1 MKIHPRKVAV
11 WIGVLLIYGIG
22 TIVANLSDNMKV
34 SRMELKRFYEAEM
47 DSCTIQRI
55 DTLDAENRGGYVVF
69 YTNCSTDFYPIFL
82 EDYDKRTLIR
92 VNAVISKKANALD
105 IYVRDNDSQ
114 YNLKIRH
121 PDTQD
126 DRGLTTTVTL
136 VLMGVI
142 TLVILILPNSMF
154 ERA

>member
-11 WIGVLLIYGIG
+11 WIGVLFIYGIG
-22 TIVANLSDNMKV
+22 TIVAYLSDNLNV
-34 SRMELKRFYEAEM
+34 SRLELQRFYEAEM

-55 DTLDAENRGGYVVF
+55 DTLDAENRGGYLVF

-82 EDYDKRTLIR
+82 EDYDKRSLIR

-105 IYVRDNDSQ
+105 IHIRDNDNQ

-126 DRGLTTTVTL
+126 DRGVTTTVTL

-142 TLVILILPNSMF
+142 TLVILVLPNSMF
-154 ERA
+154 ERT

>member
-1 MKIHPRKVAV
+1 MKIHPRKVAA
-11 WIGVLLIYGIG
+11 WIGMLFIYGIG
-22 TIVANLSDNMKV
+22 TIVANLSDNLNV
-34 SRMELKRFYEAEM
+34 SRMELKRFYEVEM

-55 DTLDAENRGGYVVF
+55 DTLDVENRGGYLVF
-69 YTNCSTDFYPIFL
+69 YTNCGTDFYPGFL

-92 VNAVISKKANALD
+92 VNSVISKKANALD
-105 IYVRDNDSQ
+105 IYVRDNDNQ

-126 DRGLTTTVTL
+126 DRGSITTVAL

-142 TLVILILPNSMF
+142 TVVILVLPNSMF
-154 ERA
+154 ERT

>member
-1 MKIHPRKVAV
+1 MKIHPRKIAV

-22 TIVANLSDNMKV
+22 TIVANWSDNLKV
-34 SRMELKRFYEAEM
+34 SRMELQRFYEAEM
-47 DSCTIQRI
+47 DNCIIQRI
-55 DTLDAENRGGYVVF
+55 DTLDVENRGGYLVF

-82 EDYDKRTLIR
+82 EDYDKRALIK

-105 IYVRDNDSQ
+105 IHVRDNDNQ

-126 DRGLTTTVTL
+126 DRGVTTTVTL

-142 TLVILILPNSMF
+142 TLVILVLPNSIF
-154 ERA
+154 ERT

>member
-1 MKIHPRKVAV
+1 
-11 WIGVLLIYGIG
+11 
-22 TIVANLSDNMKV
+22 
-34 SRMELKRFYEAEM
+34 MELKRFYETEM

-55 DTLDAENRGGYVVF
+55 DTLDAENRGGYLVF

-92 VNAVISKKANALD
+92 VNAVISKRANALD
-105 IYVRDNDSQ
+105 IYVRDNDNQ

-126 DRGLTTTVTL
+126 DRGSITTVAL

-142 TLVILILPNSMF
+142 TVVILVLPNSMF
-154 ERA
+154 ERT